1 MEKNN
6 LYRINIEE
14 KELVRTKE
22 VEFSAIGVKERYD
35 IQEWVEKYPKILGEE
50 LLVIGKELSFF
61 SDTRERPDL
70 IAIDKAGNVVVIEL
84 KRDDSG
90 SNLEWQAIKY
100 ASYLS
105 KFSKEEILSYFARY
119 RNNDDEEDTSLENEI
134 ADFVDD
140 GSLEDL
146 NKRQRIILV
155 SHRFAKEVTSAVYW
169 LIDKYKLDIKCVQVT
184 PYHDAERGSYY
195 LQSTTIL
202 PVAGVENLLIGAAER
217 TSTSL
222 TGSIKKD
229 DEITSECEKL
239 FSKLGTK
246 IDYDLMPT
254 KRSRGAGV
262 LNSETRYFHLW
273 YTGNYWDNWNMSYKL
288 WFNPDLKTGK
298 IQSVELIFS
307 YLEQTLLINGI
318 NELKIEKISKVLQTY
333 LEGNN
338 YRVYK
343 KIKAKG
349 IKKSFRFDMD
359 VVLDELV
366 KLIKHTKPAIQA
378 ILDE

>member
-50 LLVIGKELSFF
+50 LLVIGKELSFY